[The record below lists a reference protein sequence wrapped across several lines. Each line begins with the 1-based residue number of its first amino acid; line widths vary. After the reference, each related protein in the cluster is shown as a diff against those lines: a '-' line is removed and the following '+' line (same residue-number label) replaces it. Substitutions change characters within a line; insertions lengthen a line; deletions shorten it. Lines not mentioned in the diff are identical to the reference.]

1 MKDALGM
8 SNSDHT
14 TALLTLVLAHVVDT
28 LALHPEIPNMTGLS
42 QRLLEEW
49 YEGDLPPTEKFSLS
63 ARLAE
68 AATQIT
74 RTTYPAT
81 RLEAI
86 RRYARTFATEFHTL

>member
-42 QRLLEEW
+42 QRLL
-49 YEGDLPPTEKFSLS
+49 
-63 ARLAE
+63 
-68 AATQIT
+68 
-74 RTTYPAT
+74 
-81 RLEAI
+81 
-86 RRYARTFATEFHTL
+86 